1 MNELE
6 ILNINNVDYPI
17 RDKSAQDQLTK
28 IKSKQVVT
36 NVTLK
41 PTYTQNTKT
50 LSLSLTVTKGGL
62 ISE

>member
-17 RDKSAQDQLTK
+17 RDKSAQDQLTQ

-36 NVTLK
+36 DVALK
-41 PTYTQNTKT
+41 STYTQETKT
-50 LSLSLTVTKGGL
+50 LTLSLTVTKGGL
-62 ISE
+62 INE